1 MLIHRNGNRFNRRDF
16 LRYCGLGSSGLLLPV
31 RALNAIATP
40 PLKMNWSQAP
50 GSSTILFEDITSKS
64 GLQFITNSNP
74 TPNKNQPETMVGG
87 VGLIDYDNDGYLD
100 IFFVNGAAI
109 PSLKKESPKYYN
121 RMFHNNR
128 DGTFTDV
135 TAKAGLAGD
144 GYDMGV
150 AIGDFDNDGWPDI
163 YVASVTTNRLYRN
176 NHDGTFTDVTAKAG
190 VGMPSYKGEK
200 MWSAAAGWVDYDND
214 GKLDLFVSNYCRW
227 HVNGDPVC
235 MSGGR
240 ERAYCHPKFY
250 EPLPCTLYR
259 NNGDGTFTDVSEETG
274 ISKVMTKGMGVAF
287 NDYDG
292 DGFTDIFVAN
302 DNMPNSL
309 FHNLKGKTFEE
320 VALDA
325 GVAYSETGK
334 AVSGMG
340 AELRDLD
347 NDGLPDIWHTA
358 TELETFPLFRNIGK
372 GMFVDFTGR
381 SGLARYTL
389 EMSGWGN
396 AVADF
401 DNDGLKDLLV
411 ARGNVLDN
419 IADFTERTFGE
430 PLSLFRNLG
439 NMKFEDVSAQTGP
452 PFQVKQPYRG
462 CVIGDLFNSGHL
474 DIVATALNS
483 PARILRNVTAN
494 ANNWVKFQ
502 LVGTKSNRSAIGA
515 QLKVTTEDG
524 STQYDVVSTSQGY
537 QASRDPRAHFGLG
550 PFKTVKQLEIKWP
563 SGIRQVLRDMSANK
577 IHRVEEG

>member
-1 MLIHRNGNRFNRRDF
+1 
-16 LRYCGLGSSGLLLPV
+16 
-31 RALNAIATP
+31 
-40 PLKMNWSQAP
+40 MNWTPAP
-50 GSSTILFEDITSKS
+50 GTNTIRFEDITSQSDLK
-64 GLQFITNSNP
+64 FITESCM

-87 VGLIDYDNDGYLD
+87 VGFIDYDNDGWLD
-100 IFFVNGAAI
+100 LFFVNGAAI

-121 RMFHNNR
+121 RLFRNNR

-135 TAKAGLAGD
+135 TEESGLAGD

-150 AIGDFDNDGWPDI
+150 AIGDYDNDGWPDI
-163 YVASVTTNRLYRN
+163 YVAAVTKNHLYRN
-176 NHDGTFTDVTAKAG
+176 NHDDTFTDVTDKAG
-190 VGMPSYKGEK
+190 VGMPMYQGEK

-214 GKLDLFVSNYCRW
+214 GKLDLFVSNYCKW

-250 EPLPCTLYR
+250 EPLPCTLYH

-274 ISKVMTKGMGVAF
+274 ISKVMTKGMGIAF
-287 NDYDG
+287 NDFDG

-325 GVAYSETGK
+325 GVAYAETGK

-340 AELRDLD
+340 AEMRDLD
-347 NDGLPDIWHTA
+347 NDGQPDIWHTA

-372 GMFVDFTGR
+372 GMFIDFTGR
-381 SGLARYTL
+381 SGLARSTL

-419 IADFTERTFGE
+419 IARFSARTFGE
-430 PLSLFRNLG
+430 PLSIFRNMG
-439 NMKFEDVSAQTGP
+439 GMKFEDVTTRTGP
-452 PFQVKQPYRG
+452 AMQVKEPYRG
-462 CVIGDLFNSGHL
+462 CVIGDLLNRGQL
-474 DIVATALNS
+474 DIVTTALNS
-483 PARILRNVTAN
+483 AARILKNVTPN
-494 ANNWVKFQ
+494 SNNWIKLQ
-502 LVGTKSNRSAIGA
+502 LVGSKSNRMGIGA
-515 QLKVTTEDG
+515 QIKVTTDDG
-524 STQYDVVSTSQGY
+524 SSQYDIVSTSAGY
-537 QASRDPRAHFGLG
+537 QSSRDPRAHFGVG
-550 PFKTVKQLEIKWP
+550 PFKTVKEIEIKWP
-563 SGIRQVLRDMSANK
+563 SGIRQVVKDLPANK
-577 IHRVEEG
+577 IHRIEES

>member
-1 MLIHRNGNRFNRRDF
+1 
-16 LRYCGLGSSGLLLPV
+16 
-31 RALNAIATP
+31 
-40 PLKMNWSQAP
+40 MNWVHEP
-50 GSSTILFEDITSKS
+50 GTSTIRFEDVTGPSR
-64 GLQFITNSNP
+64 LQFITDSCL

-87 VGLIDYDNDGYLD
+87 IGLIDYDNDGYLD

-109 PSLKKESPKYYN
+109 PSLKKESPKYFN
-121 RMFHNNR
+121 RLFHNNR

-135 TAKAGLAGD
+135 TEKSGLAGE
-144 GYDMGV
+144 GFDMGAAV
-150 AIGDFDNDGWPDI
+150 GDFDNDGWPDI
-163 YVASVTTNRLYRN
+163 FVASVTKNRLYRN
-176 NHDGTFTDVTAKAG
+176 NGDGTFTDVTDKAG

-200 MWSAAAGWVDYDND
+200 MWSAAAGWLDYDND

-274 ISKVMTKGMGVAF
+274 ISKVLCKGMGVAF
-287 NDYDG
+287 NVYDD

-309 FHNLKGKTFEE
+309 FHNLKGKVFEE
-320 VALDA
+320 VALDS
-325 GVAYSETGK
+325 GVAYSGTGK

-340 AELRDLD
+340 AEFRDLD

-372 GMFVDFTGR
+372 GMFVDVTGR
-381 SGLARYTL
+381 SGLARSTL

-396 AVADF
+396 GVGDF

-419 IADFTERTFGE
+419 IADFSARTFGE
-430 PLSLFRNLG
+430 PLSIFRNLG
-439 NMKFEDVSAQTGP
+439 GMKFEDVSTQTGTAL
-452 PFQVKQPYRG
+452 QMKNPYRG
-462 CVIGDLFNSGHL
+462 CVLGDLFNSGRL
-474 DIVATALNS
+474 DIVTTALSN
-483 PARILRNVTAN
+483 PARILRNTTSN
-494 ANNWVKFQ
+494 SNNWVKFQ
-502 LVGTKSNRSAIGA
+502 LVGTKSNRMAIGA
-515 QLKVTTEDG
+515 RLKVTTDDG
-524 STQYDVVSTSQGY
+524 SSQYDIVSTSAGY
-537 QASRDPRAHFGLG
+537 QSSRDHRAHFGLG
-550 PFKTVKQLEIKWP
+550 PFTTVKRVEIRWP
-563 SGIRQVLRDMSANK
+563 SGIKQVVNDLPANK
-577 IHRVEEG
+577 IHRVEEA

>member
-1 MLIHRNGNRFNRRDF
+1 MKIGMRFNRRSF
-16 LRYCGLGSSGLLLPV
+16 LQYCGLMGTGLLLPAHL
-31 RALNAIATP
+31 RGAATSP
-40 PLKMNWSQAP
+40 MRMNWTPAP
-50 GSSTILFEDITSKS
+50 GTSTIRFEDITSRS
-64 GLQFITNSNP
+64 GLKFTTDSCP

-100 IFFVNGAAI
+100 IFFINGAAI

-121 RMFHNNR
+121 RLFHNNR

-135 TAKAGLAGD
+135 TEEAGLAGD

-150 AIGDFDNDGWPDI
+150 AVGDFDNDGWPDI
-163 YVASVTTNRLYRN
+163 YVANVTKNRLYRN
-176 NHDGTFTDVTAKAG
+176 NGNGTFTDVTDKAG
-190 VGMPSYKGEK
+190 VGSPTYKGEK
-200 MWSAAAGWVDYDND
+200 MWSAAAGWIDYDND

-274 ISKVMTKGMGVAF
+274 ISKVLTKGMGIAF

-309 FHNLKGKTFEE
+309 FRNIKGKGFEE
-320 VALDA
+320 VALDV
-325 GVAYSETGK
+325 GVAYAETGK

-347 NDGLPDIWHTA
+347 NDGMPDIWHTA

-381 SGLARYTL
+381 SGLARSTL

-419 IADFTERTFGE
+419 IADFSQRTWGE
-430 PLSLFRNLG
+430 PLSVFRNLG
-439 NMKFEDVSAQTGP
+439 SMKFEDISRQSGDALQL
-452 PFQVKQPYRG
+452 KEPYRG
-462 CVIGDLFNSGHL
+462 CVIGDLFNSGRL
-474 DIVATALNS
+474 DLVTTALSND
-483 PARILRNVTAN
+483 ARILRNVTSN
-494 ANNWVKFQ
+494 SNNWVAFR
-502 LVGTKSNRSAIGA
+502 LVGTKSNRMGIGA
-515 QLKVTTEDG
+515 QLKLTTEDG
-524 STQYDVVSTSQGY
+524 NSQYDIVSTSAGY
-537 QASRDPRAHFGLG
+537 QASRDHRAHFGIG
-550 PFKTVKQLEIKWP
+550 PFKTVKQLEIRWP
-563 SGIRQVLRDMSANK
+563 SGIRQVLKDIAANQ
-577 IHRVEEG
+577 IHSVEESAS

>member
-1 MLIHRNGNRFNRRDF
+1 MKRTMSFNRRDF
-16 LRYCGLGSSGLLLPV
+16 LRYSGWLGSGLFLPTGM
-31 RALNAIATP
+31 RALTVAT
-40 PLKMNWSQAP
+40 PLKMNWTPAS
-50 GSSTILFEDITSKS
+50 GSSTIRFEDITTKT
-64 GLQFITNSNP
+64 GIDFTTNSSM

-109 PSLKKESPKYYN
+109 PSLKKESPKFYN
-121 RMFHNNR
+121 RLFHNNR

-135 TAKAGLAGD
+135 TEKAGLAGD

-150 AIGDFDNDGWPDI
+150 AIGDYDNDSFADI
-163 YVASVTTNRLYRN
+163 YVASVTKNRLYHN
-176 NHDGTFTDVTAKAG
+176 NGDGTFTDVTDKAR
-190 VGMPSYKGEK
+190 VGMPMYQGDK

-214 GKLDLFVSNYCRW
+214 GKLDLFVSNYCKW

-250 EPLPCTLYR
+250 EPLPCTLYH

-274 ISKVMTKGMGVAF
+274 IAKVMTKGMGVAF
-287 NDYDG
+287 NDIDG

-309 FHNLKGKTFEE
+309 FHNLKGKKFEE
-320 VALDA
+320 IGLDS
-325 GVAYSETGK
+325 GVAYAETGK

-340 AELRDLD
+340 AEMRDLD

-358 TELETFPLFRNIGK
+358 TELETFPLFRNIGN

-419 IADFTERTFGE
+419 ISDFSERNFSE
-430 PLSLFRNLG
+430 PLSIFRNLG
-439 NMKFEDVSAQTGP
+439 NMKFEEVS
-452 PFQVKQPYRG
+452 KQAGAAIVVPEPYRG
-462 CVIGDLFNSGHL
+462 CVIGDLFNRGQL
-474 DIVATALNS
+474 DIITTALNNK
-483 PARILRNVTAN
+483 ARVLENTTAN
-494 ANNWVKFQ
+494 SNNWIKLH
-502 LVGTKSNRSAIGA
+502 LVGTKSNRMAIGA
-515 QLKVTTEDG
+515 QIKVNTDDG
-524 STQYDVVSTSQGY
+524 SSQYDIVSTSAGY
-537 QASRDPRAHFGLG
+537 QSSRDPRAHFGLG
-550 PFKTVKQLEIKWP
+550 PFKTAKQIEIKWP
-563 SGIRQVLRDMSANK
+563 SGIKQVLQNLPANQIHK
-577 IHRVEEG
+577 IEEK